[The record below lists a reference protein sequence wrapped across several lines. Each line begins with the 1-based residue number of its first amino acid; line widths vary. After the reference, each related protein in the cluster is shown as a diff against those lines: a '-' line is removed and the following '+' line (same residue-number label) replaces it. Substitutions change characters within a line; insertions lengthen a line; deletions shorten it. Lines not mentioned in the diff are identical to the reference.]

1 LIDRGLAMTRTL
13 RSAMARVLRSSTGR
27 GPVSRA
33 FVLYVALVSVVA
45 AAALAA
51 LPWVREW
58 RVAHPA
64 VFLVLSAFVLAG
76 ELLPIPVPRRRGLTR
91 VTISAAF
98 AFAILLRSGPGPAIL
113 VYVASSM
120 IADAAGRIAPLKIL
134 FNAAQYLLAMVAA
147 AGVLLLAGAL
157 PLERI
162 NSAELPIV
170 LAAAAAFF
178 ATNHVLACVAA
189 ALLARLDIVAY
200 LRDDLA
206 FQAWTAGC
214 VLAFAPALLASA
226 DASVVLVPVCFV
238 PMLAVYL
245 GGRQAA
251 MSSHRAMHDAL
262 TGLPNRASLTE
273 TLQVALDGEEP
284 ERRPVTVMLLDLDD
298 FKSINDTLGHE
309 LGDLVIQRVARR
321 LRRAADS
328 GPAGRQEAMLAR
340 IGGDEFAV
348 LLHGGQ
354 AEAEEIAERLLAAL
368 DHPLEVDSVA
378 LHICASIGIA
388 CSPQHGRKAPELM
401 RHADVAMYCVKD
413 SDAGFA
419 TYAEEDDE
427 YSIDRLALAAQLR
440 RGIERGEL
448 IVHYQPKVSLQG
460 GAPLAVEA
468 LVRWNHPQL
477 GCIGPD
483 GFIPL
488 AEQTG
493 IIKPLTER
501 VLEASLEQSSRWR
514 RAGLE
519 VTVSVNVS
527 TRSLLDHDLAVV
539 IGALLARLDLH
550 ASALQLEI
558 TESRIVADLPRAR
571 AALDELRAMGVMIAI
586 DDFGTGYSSLT
597 QLQQLPV
604 DEIKID
610 RSFVTRMETD
620 RQDAVLVHSIIDLGR
635 NLGLRVTAEGVET
648 ENVKQVLAKL
658 GCDYAQGFHV
668 GRPTVAA
675 ECSRY
680 FEPPAPDAPMI
691 SLVKRSAGELLVE
704 RG

>member
-1 LIDRGLAMTRTL
+1 MSARTAARSRTL
-13 RSAMARVLRSSTGR
+13 RQSEFA
-27 GPVSRA
+27 
-33 FVLYVALVSVVA
+33 LYVGAVAGVA
-45 AAALAA
+45 AGALTV
-51 LPWVREW
+51 LPWMWDWQVDDPVLL
-58 RVAHPA
+58 VALS
-64 VFLVLSAFVLAG
+64 VFALAG
-76 ELLPIPVPRRRGLTR
+76 ELLPIPVPRRRGLAR

-98 AFAILLRSGPGPAIL
+98 AFAILLRFGPGPAAL
-113 VYVASSM
+113 VYVASSV
-120 IADAAGRIAPLKIL
+120 IADMAARVSPLKIL
-134 FNAAQYLLAMVAA
+134 FNAAQYLLAIVAA
-147 AGVLLLAGAL
+147 AGVLTLWHSL
-157 PLERI
+157 PMGPI
-162 NSAELPIV
+162 TGSELPIV
-170 LAAAAAFF
+170 LAAAAVFF
-178 ATNHVLACVAA
+178 VVNHVLACVAG
-189 ALLARLDIVAY
+189 ALLARVPIAGY
-200 LRDDLA
+200 LREDLA

-214 VLAFAPALLASA
+214 VLAFAPALVASA
-226 DASVVLVPVCFV
+226 DASVALVPVCFV
-238 PMLAVYL
+238 PMLAVYF

-251 MSSHRAMHDAL
+251 LSSHRAHHDAL
-262 TGLPNRASLTE
+262 TGLPNRSALTE
-273 TLQVALDGEEP
+273 TLQTALAAA
-284 ERRPVTVMLLDLDD
+284 EREHRPLTVMLLDLDD

-309 LGDLVIQRVARR
+309 LGDLTIQRVARR
-321 LRRAADS
+321 LRQVV
-328 GPAGRQEAMLAR
+328 GEATVLAR
-340 IGGDEFAV
+340 IGGDEFA
-348 LLHGGQ
+348 LLVDGGQ
-354 AEAEEIAERLLAAL
+354 AEAEILAERLLAAL
-368 DHPLEVDSVA
+368 DQPLEVDSVA

-388 CSPQHGRKAPELM
+388 CFPQHGRTAPELI
-401 RHADVAMYCVKD
+401 RHADVAMYWAKD
-413 SDAGFA
+413 SDASFH

-440 RGIERGEL
+440 RGIDRGEL
-448 IVHYQPKVSLQG
+448 VVHYQPKVPLQG
-460 GAPLAVEA
+460 GATLAAEA

-501 VLEASLEQSSRWR
+501 VLESALEQCRQWR
-514 RAGLE
+514 REGLE

-527 TRSLLDHDLAVV
+527 TRSLLDHDLLTI

-571 AALDELRAMGVMIAI
+571 AALEKLRAMGVMIAI
-586 DDFGTGYSSLT
+586 DDFGTGYSSLS

-648 ENVKQVLAKL
+648 ENVKDVLAEL

-668 GRPTVAA
+668 GRPVVAQECTRYLGSRETVAPVLA
-675 ECSRY
+675 LA
-680 FEPPAPDAPMI
+680 PA
-691 SLVKRSAGELLVE
+691 L
-704 RG
+704 

>member
-1 LIDRGLAMTRTL
+1 MPRT
-13 RSAMARVLRSSTGR
+13 
-27 GPVSRA
+27 
-33 FVLYVALVSVVA
+33 FVLYASAVTAL
-45 AAALAA
+45 AAALLVL
-51 LPWVREW
+51 LPWVRAW
-58 RVAHPA
+58 DIDAPA
-64 VFLVLSAFVLAG
+64 LFVVLSGFVLAG
-76 ELLPIPVPRRRGLTR
+76 ELLPIPVPRRRGLAR
-91 VTISAAF
+91 VTISTAF
-98 AFAILLRSGPGPAIL
+98 AFAILLHFGPGPAVL
-113 VYVASSM
+113 VYVASSV
-120 IADAAGRIAPLKIL
+120 IADVAARVAPLKIL
-134 FNAAQYLLAMVAA
+134 FNAAQYLLAIVAA
-147 AGVLLLAGAL
+147 AGVLMLAGKI
-157 PLERI
+157 PLT
-162 NSAELPIV
+162 NLTGSDLPIV
-170 LAAAAAFF
+170 LLAAAAFF
-178 ATNHVLACVAA
+178 VTNHVLACAA
-189 ALLARLDIVAY
+189 GALLAGLPIVGY

-214 VLAFAPALLASA
+214 VLAFAPALIASA
-226 DASVVLVPVCFV
+226 DVSVALVPVCFV
-238 PMLAVYL
+238 PMLAVYF

-251 MSSHRAMHDAL
+251 ISSHRAHHDVL
-262 TGLPNRASLTE
+262 TGLPNRSSLSE
-273 TLQVALDGEEP
+273 TLQEALDVAEH
-284 ERRPVTVMLLDLDD
+284 ERGTVAVMLLDVDD

-321 LRRAADS
+321 LEQAVGDVDL
-328 GPAGRQEAMLAR
+328 LAR

-348 LLHGGQ
+348 LVRGSQ
-354 AEAEEIAERLLAAL
+354 ADAEMVAARVLAAL
-368 DHPLEVDSVA
+368 DHPLQADSIA
-378 LHICASIGIA
+378 LQICASIGIA
-388 CSPQHGRKAPELM
+388 CFPQHGRTAPELM
-401 RHADVAMYCVKD
+401 RHADVALYCAKK
-413 SDAGFA
+413 SDGAFA

-448 IVHYQPKVSLQG
+448 VVHYQPKVPLHG
-460 GAPLAVEA
+460 GATLAFEA

-501 VLEASLEQSSRWR
+501 VLEASLDQCRQWR
-514 RAGLE
+514 RAGLG

-527 TRSLLDHDLAVV
+527 TRSLLDHDLPAV
-539 IGALLARLDLH
+539 IGALLARLDLD

-586 DDFGTGYSSLT
+586 DDFGTGYSSLS
-597 QLQQLPV
+597 QLQQLPI

-648 ENVKQVLAKL
+648 ENVKRVLAHL

-668 GRPTVAA
+668 GRPVVAE
-675 ECSRY
+675 ECARY
-680 FEPPAPDAPMI
+680 LAP
-691 SLVKRSAGELLVE
+691 VE
-704 RG
+704 RGGAVIQLASAR

>member
-1 LIDRGLAMTRTL
+1 LTGQLLALTRTL
-13 RSAMARVLRSSTGR
+13 RSSAGT
-27 GPVSRA
+27 
-33 FVLYVALVSVVA
+33 VSVPSRFVVYALALTA
-45 AAALAA
+45 AAIGALLG
-51 LPWVREW
+51 LPWMQEW
-58 RVAHPA
+58 RVADP
-64 VFLVLSAFVLAG
+64 VTFVVLSMFTLAG
-76 ELLPIPVPRRRGLTR
+76 ELLPIPVPRRRGLAR
-91 VTISAAF
+91 VTISATF
-98 AFAILLRSGPGPAIL
+98 AFAILLRSGPGPAAF
-113 VYVASSM
+113 VYLASSV
-120 IADAAGRIAPLKIL
+120 IADAAGRVAPLKIL
-134 FNAAQYLLAMVAA
+134 FNAAQYLLAIVAA
-147 AGVLLLAGAL
+147 GAVLMLAGVM

-162 NSAELPIV
+162 SGDVLPAAL
-170 LAAAAAFF
+170 LAAAVFF
-178 ATNHVLACVAA
+178 ATNHVLACVAG
-189 ALLARLDIVAY
+189 ALLARVDAVAY
-200 LRDDLA
+200 LREDLA

-226 DASVVLVPVCFV
+226 DASVALVPVCFI
-238 PMLAVYL
+238 PMLAVYF

-251 MSSHRAMHDAL
+251 MSSHRMRHDAL
-262 TGLPNRASLTE
+262 TGLPNRASVSE
-273 TLQVALDGEEP
+273 TLQEALDRAEP
-284 ERRPVTVMLLDLDD
+284 EAGPLTVMLLDLDD

-309 LGDLVIQRVARR
+309 LGDLVIERVARR
-321 LRRAADS
+321 LCRAVDGRPS
-328 GPAGRQEAMLAR
+328 GPEDDGAVGQDGQGGAATGRDTVLAR

-348 LLHGGQ
+348 LVHGSQ
-354 AEAEEIAERLLAAL
+354 AEAEDIAERLLVAL
-368 DHPLEVDSVA
+368 EHPLEVDSVA

-388 CSPQHGRKAPELM
+388 CFPQHGRTAPELI
-401 RHADVAMYCVKD
+401 RHADVAMYCAKG

-440 RGIERGEL
+440 RGIDRGEL
-448 IVHYQPKVSLQG
+448 VVHYQPKVPLRD
-460 GAPLAVEA
+460 GATLGLEA

-501 VLEASLEQSSRWR
+501 VLEASLEQCRRWR
-514 RAGLE
+514 RAGIE

-539 IGALLARLDLH
+539 IGALLARLDLA

-558 TESRIVADLPRAR
+558 TESRILADLPRAR
-571 AALDELRAMGVMIAI
+571 AALDEFRAMGVMIAI

-648 ENVKQVLAKL
+648 ETVKQVLATL

-668 GRPTVAA
+668 GRPAVAA
-675 ECSRY
+675 ECERY
-680 FEPPAPDAPMI
+680 FELPAPEAPVI
-691 SLVKRSAGELLVE
+691 SLVK
-704 RG
+704 